1 MNTTLEMN
9 FINASGKNSRITLND
24 PRADLTATEVEQ
36 VMDRIILAN
45 IFNTPGGDLT
55 QIGSAR
61 IVTRDV
67 IELL

>member
-1 MNTTLEMN
+1 MNSTLEMN
-9 FINASGKNSRITLND
+9 FINSSGKNSRITLND

-36 VMDRIILAN
+36 VMNQIILAN
-45 IFNTPGGDLT
+45 IFNTPGGDLA